1 MNHQTVPCKHC
12 RFENRPDTN
21 FCAGCGTRFSKGNRL
36 AMVGKSIFRK
46 SVVRNGIILAYAATP
61 ILIAVWIYTVTNWT
75 IVPGSSCSGT
85 FICGENIQDI
95 QGGFVLELMLF
106 CFVAA
111 GAYLLISFLLFV
123 TLGIAGALLK
133 LDTNPGMP
141 VLVGTG
147 IGTGTATIILIVC
160 CVVGYFLV
168 GSMDWEKLAWSRN
181 ALHQAWDKSDY
192 SAVTLPELTEKGAD
206 VDARDRGGR
215 TLLHYASYDGEVEAV
230 RTLIKAGADVNARD
244 SYEDTPLLYA
254 VNNGS
259 SEALSTLIDAGA
271 DVNARKP
278 GGVTPLHYALSHRS
292 SEAVRILIDRG
303 ADVNASSGDSDRP
316 LSIALPSDHGGSV
329 EALRML
335 IDAGADVNPKT
346 EFGRTTPL
354 RQALYNG
361 RPEAVRMLIDAGA
374 DVNAKDYFG
383 ETPLDQAHELGA
395 SPEILQMLID
405 AGAKSTK

>member
-12 RFENRPDTN
+12 RFENWPDTN

-36 AMVGKSIFRK
+36 ATIGKSIFRK

-61 ILIAVWIYTVTNWT
+61 ILIAVWLYTDTDWT
-75 IVPGSSCSGT
+75 SVPGTSCSWGGS
-85 FICGENIQDI
+85 FICGENIPF
-95 QGGFVLELMLF
+95 GFVLELMVL
-106 CFVAA
+106 CLA
-111 GAYLLISFLLFV
+111 GAIAYLVISFLV
-123 TLGIAGALLK
+123 VGILGIAGALLK

-147 IGTGTATIILIVC
+147 IGTGTATITLIVC

-168 GSMDWEKLAWSRN
+168 ASMDWEKSARSKN
-181 ALHQAWDKSDY
+181 ALHQASDKSDY

-206 VDARDRGGR
+206 VDARDRWGR
-215 TLLHYASYDGEVEAV
+215 TLLHYASRDGEVEAV

-244 SYEDTPLLYA
+244 SDEDTPLLYA

-259 SEALSTLIDAGA
+259 SKALSTLIDAGA
-271 DVNARKP
+271 DVNARDSD
-278 GGVTPLHYALSHRS
+278 GTTPLHYALFHRS
-292 SEAVRILIDRG
+292 SEAVRILIDGG
-303 ADVNASSGDSDRP
+303 ADVNASSGVFGRP
-316 LSIALPSDHGGSV
+316 LDVALSPDYGSV
-329 EALRML
+329 EAVRTL

-346 EFGRTTPL
+346 EFGEFTPL
-354 RQALYNG
+354 RLALYNG

-374 DVNAKDYFG
+374 DVNAKDNFG
-383 ETPLDQAHELGA
+383 ETPLDYALERGA
-395 SPEILQMLID
+395 SPEVLQMLID